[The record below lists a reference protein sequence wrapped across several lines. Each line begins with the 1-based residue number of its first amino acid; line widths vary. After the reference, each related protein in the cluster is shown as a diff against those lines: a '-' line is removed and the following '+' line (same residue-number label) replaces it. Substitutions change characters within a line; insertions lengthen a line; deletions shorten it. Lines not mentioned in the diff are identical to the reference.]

1 MRSTEIEHE
10 NTMHQQNNTT
20 VENNPNKKSVKSLN
34 PTKSV
39 IPTVRKGYK
48 QTEVGMIP
56 VDWEVKEIQEFA
68 TIRTGD
74 SDTQDRLDEGEYPFF
89 VRSQTIERINSYSFD
104 GEAILTSGDG
114 VGVGKIYHY
123 VNEKFDYHQ
132 RVYNVHN
139 FQNDVSGK
147 YFFYYFST
155 NFNDRVMSMTAK
167 SSVDSVRREM
177 ISEMKIPLPPLP
189 EQQAIAEVLS
199 DTDAYL
205 TQLEQLI
212 AKKKAI
218 KQGAMQELLK
228 PKEGWEVKK
237 LGEVGELITGGTPT
251 TSISK
256 YWKGNIP
263 WITPTD
269 ISNNL
274 KDISTSERSIT
285 KEGLSVIRKLPENSL
300 LVTCIASIGKNAI
313 LRKAGACN
321 QQINAIIPN
330 VNHVVD
336 FLYYLI
342 ESNKSHLISKAGIT
356 ATLMV
361 SKKVFSRT
369 SQNRHHLIRYGFRNR
384 TIRK

>member
-132 RVYNVHN
+132 RVYKFSDFKKVE
-139 FQNDVSGK
+139 GK
-147 YFFYYFST
+147 YLYYYLQY
-155 NFNDRVMSMTAK
+155 N
-167 SSVDSVRREM
+167 
-177 ISEMKIPLPPLP
+177 L
-189 EQQAIAEVLS
+189 AEEVVKLS
-199 DTDAYL
+199 
-205 TQLEQLI
+205 
-212 AKKKAI
+212 AKK
-218 KQGAMQELLK
+218 
-228 PKEGWEVKK
+228 
-237 LGEVGELITGGTPT
+237 
-251 TSISK
+251 
-256 YWKGNIP
+256 
-263 WITPTD
+263 
-269 ISNNL
+269 
-274 KDISTSERSIT
+274 
-285 KEGLSVIRKLPENSL
+285 
-300 LVTCIASIGKNAI
+300 IGRA
-313 LRKAGACN
+313 
-321 QQINAIIPN
+321 
-330 VNHVVD
+330 HV
-336 FLYYLI
+336 
-342 ESNKSHLISKAGIT
+342 
-356 ATLMV
+356 
-361 SKKVFSRT
+361 
-369 SQNRHHLIRYGFRNR
+369 
-384 TIRK
+384 